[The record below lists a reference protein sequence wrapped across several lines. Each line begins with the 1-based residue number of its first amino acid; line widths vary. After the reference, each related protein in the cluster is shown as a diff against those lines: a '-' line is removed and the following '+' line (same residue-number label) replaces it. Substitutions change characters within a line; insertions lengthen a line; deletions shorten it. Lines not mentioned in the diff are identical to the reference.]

1 MKQGWGVGR
10 RGFNLIKCTLSVK
23 DGFTKAGTDKLP
35 TAGSRETK
43 KKQKPKQSGKIEVVK
58 AYTGI

>member
-35 TAGSRETK
+35 TAGSRKETETK
-43 KKQKPKQSGKIEVVK
+43 TIIGEV
-58 AYTGI
+58 